1 MQESVLQHVRS
12 AVYAVDASG
21 AIVYWNRHCEQL
33 YGWRADEIIN
43 RPVLD
48 VLMPDGEAGT
58 AAAIRRALAAQGYW
72 EGEVLTQRK
81 LGPPLPTLLSLATI
95 VDDGGTVSGVAG
107 VAQDLTPQKQ
117 AEQAWRESE
126 ARFRALI
133 HNVSDI
139 IGITDVHG
147 FIRYVN
153 PAVER
158 LLGVPPH
165 SFEQTRFMD
174 WLLED
179 DVESAI
185 TWFRQAPG
193 RRDGADAAIFRLRH
207 RDGTYRRLE
216 LLASDRLDD
225 AAVRGIVITCRDVTE
240 RERLHDELQYRA
252 FYDLGTGLP
261 NRALFT
267 DRLAQALVAAQRRKT
282 SIGVLFLDLDG
293 FKAVNDNLGHA
304 AGDQLLATVAARLQ
318 MRLGMQDTAARFGGD
333 EFTVLLEDLGATQSA
348 VAIAEQLRA
357 AITAPIAVA
366 GQEITVRVSIG
377 VTVRAPQSSPAQ
389 ADDLL
394 READI
399 ALRQAKKDGK
409 DRVVLF
415 DAQMALWAQT
425 QLRLERDLR
434 SALERDELRVFYQP
448 QIDLKTGAIDGAE
461 ALVRWQH
468 PSRGLLPP
476 SEFIPLAEET
486 GLVIELD
493 RWVLARACR
502 DAAGWQPLSPD
513 ASAPSVSV
521 NLSGRQ
527 FQRPGLVETVAAV
540 LTATGLEPGRLCLE
554 VTETALMTD
563 IEEGIR
569 VLLRLRALGVLL
581 AIDDF
586 GTGYA
591 SLSYLRRLPVDTI
604 KIDRSFITGLAGSPR
619 ALRIV
624 RAVTHLAR
632 TVGMDVTAEGVETVE
647 ELKMT
652 RSLRCHRAQGYLF
665 ARPLPH
671 ADFLALLAAPPIVF
685 ASNGAGRAA

>member
-1 MQESVLQHVRS
+1 
-12 AVYAVDASG
+12 
-21 AIVYWNRHCEQL
+21 
-33 YGWRADEIIN
+33 
-43 RPVLD
+43 
-48 VLMPDGEAGT
+48 
-58 AAAIRRALAAQGYW
+58 
-72 EGEVLTQRK
+72 
-81 LGPPLPTLLSLATI
+81 
-95 VDDGGTVSGVAG
+95 
-107 VAQDLTPQKQ
+107 
-117 AEQAWRESE
+117 
-126 ARFRALI
+126 
-133 HNVSDI
+133 
-139 IGITDVHG
+139 
-147 FIRYVN
+147 
-153 PAVER
+153 
-158 LLGVPPH
+158 
-165 SFEQTRFMD
+165 
-174 WLLED
+174 
-179 DVESAI
+179 
-185 TWFRQAPG
+185 
-193 RRDGADAAIFRLRH
+193 
-207 RDGTYRRLE
+207 
-216 LLASDRLDD
+216 
-225 AAVRGIVITCRDVTE
+225 
-240 RERLHDELQYRA
+240 
-252 FYDLGTGLP
+252 
-261 NRALFT
+261 
-267 DRLAQALVAAQRRKT
+267 
-282 SIGVLFLDLDG
+282 
-293 FKAVNDNLGHA
+293 
-304 AGDQLLATVAARLQ
+304 
-318 MRLGMQDTAARFGGD
+318 
-333 EFTVLLEDLGATQSA
+333 
-348 VAIAEQLRA
+348 
-357 AITAPIAVA
+357 
-366 GQEITVRVSIG
+366 
-377 VTVRAPQSSPAQ
+377 VRAPQSSPAQ